1 MGNSEGKSTAGVSLL
16 RSRLSKLRSIEVLLI
31 AFGLI
36 LVFHDPLSKW
46 VPARLDYLAILGVG
60 LVVLGVLLPRTWPLS
75 YTQAAMVCIGLGL
88 AAVHAI
94 GEHVWPPAIDASTYA
109 GIGIAVAGLILP
121 RVKGL
126 KFGDTSVDLGEEVLN
141 AADFTYAQTSEFFE
155 TATLSISSLNRQLQL
170 AKSTEAAVGQFIRF
184 ATDLLADSLS
194 VFSFEGEIVRLSVWL
209 YREDKDQLEMLVS
222 NDEERNKSQPKG
234 FAAGEGLIGQ
244 AWVDNAVYQTDDAP
258 NEPFYVRS
266 NGEKS
271 AYKGLLLMPIRFGNN
286 SIFGVLSIDRTAKTF
301 FPEQMVSLAG
311 GVAHLLGLAM
321 SHPGLRRWITLL
333 PALEESQLPVW
344 PIA

>member
-1 MGNSEGKSTAGVSLL
+1 LT
-16 RSRLSKLRSIEVLLI
+16 
-31 AFGLI
+31 
-36 LVFHDPLSKW
+36 
-46 VPARLDYLAILGVG
+46 
-60 LVVLGVLLPRTWPLS
+60 
-75 YTQAAMVCIGLGL
+75 
-88 AAVHAI
+88 
-94 GEHVWPPAIDASTYA
+94 
-109 GIGIAVAGLILP
+109 
-121 RVKGL
+121 
-126 KFGDTSVDLGEEVLN
+126 
-141 AADFTYAQTSEFFE
+141 AADFTYTHTSEFFE

-194 VFSFEGEIVRLSVWL
+194 VFSFEGEVVRLSVWL

-222 NDEERNKSQPKG
+222 NDEERNKSQPRG

-266 NGEKS
+266 DGKRS
-271 AYKGLLLMPIRFGNN
+271 AYRGLLLMPIRFGNN
-286 SIFGVLSIDRTAKTF
+286 SIIGVLSIDRTAKTF
-301 FPEQMVSLAG
+301 FPEQMVSLAA

-333 PALEESQLPVW
+333 PSLEESQLPVW